1 VSNSLSIVY
10 LLILVSALKC
20 DLREDSG
27 VKEKLA
33 RRSLHPVT
41 YEEGLAVARS
51 IRASRYLGECRTIT
65 LVLGIVPRLTPAECS
80 AKHNRGVQEAIHEA
94 AKVALG
100 SRAKGGGGGG
110 SSGSGSGARG
120 RIEEKMAGCGCVV
133 S

>member
-1 VSNSLSIVY
+1 MCSLS
-10 LLILVSALKC
+10 SALKC
-20 DLREDSG
+20 DLREDVA

-33 RRSLHPVT
+33 RRNLHPVT

-51 IRASRYLGECRTIT
+51 IRASRYLGGCHAIAK
-65 LVLGIVPRLTPAECS
+65 VLYFDLRPTECS

-110 SSGSGSGARG
+110 TSGSGSGARG